1 MCQNALS
8 NDGFLSKMKFVKVV
22 FGGLRC
28 DIYYSVKYG
37 YHHHSRLTGITRLFS
52 RITLK
57 NEQGGLK
64 RLYSTK
70 TGQHTSSVDQFL
82 AENTAD
88 CCPRSVYQAL
98 LHHKILK
105 PDEKQKSVIEEL
117 YSLHCQLDGYNN
129 AALLSPGWLSKMFS
143 QNEKMKIQGLYLYG
157 NVGTGKTMMMDL
169 FFHCVNVDNKERIH
183 FNSFML
189 DVHSRIH
196 QLKKS
201 MPKHQGSKPKPYD
214 PIAPVAR
221 DISEKTSLLCFDEFQ
236 VTDIADAMILKRL
249 FTELFNNGVV
259 MVATSNRPPDDLY
272 KGGLQRSN
280 FLPFIDILKKH
291 CKALCIDSN
300 TDYRMAGLPYDG
312 QVYLLYSA
320 DVDEKMNSIFD
331 YYVQQDISDPADCI
345 PVSRTIR
352 ILGRDL
358 VVPKCAGRIADFT
371 FEQLCMQ
378 PVGAV
383 DYIEL
388 CKKFD
393 IILLRNVPR
402 MNIYRKTEARRFICL
417 IDSLYDAKVGLIIS
431 AEDVASRLF
440 VSASEEEKRT
450 VMRHESIILD
460 DLQLEQT
467 DESYNLN
474 IFSGEEEEFAFR
486 RALSRLNEMQT
497 VDYWKKDV
505 MRRKKKRA
513 KQEKA

>member
-1 MCQNALS
+1 MFAQ
-8 NDGFLSKMKFVKVV
+8 KEKK
-22 FGGLRC
+22 
-28 DIYYSVKYG
+28 
-37 YHHHSRLTGITRLFS
+37 
-52 RITLK
+52 
-57 NEQGGLK
+57 
-64 RLYSTK
+64 
-70 TGQHTSSVDQFL
+70 
-82 AENTAD
+82 
-88 CCPRSVYQAL
+88 
-98 LHHKILK
+98 KIR
-105 PDEKQKSVIEEL
+105 
-117 YSLHCQLDGYNN
+117 
-129 AALLSPGWLSKMFS
+129 
-143 QNEKMKIQGLYLYG
+143 GLYLYG
-157 NVGTGKTMMMDL
+157 NVGTGKTMLMDL
-169 FFHCVNVDNKERIH
+169 FFHCVNVDKKERIH

-201 MPKHQGSKPKPYD
+201 LPKHQGTKPKPYD
-214 PIAPVAR
+214 PIAPVAK
-221 DISEKTSLLCFDEFQ
+221 DISEKTALLCFDEFQ

-291 CKALCIDSN
+291 CKDFCIDSA

-312 QVYLLYSA
+312 QVYLLLSKGI
-320 DVDEKMNSIFD
+320 DQKMDAIFD
-331 YYVQQDISDPADCI
+331 YYVDQDFANAADRKTI
-345 PVSRTIR
+345 SRTLR

-388 CKKFD
+388 SKEFD

-402 MNIYRKTEARRFICL
+402 MNVYRKTEARRFICL
-417 IDSLYDAKVGLIIS
+417 IDSLYDAKVGLVVS
-431 AEDVASRLF
+431 AEDSASNLF
-440 VSASEEEKRT
+440 VSASEDEKRNI
-450 VMRHESIILD
+450 MREESIILD
-460 DLQLEQT
+460 DLRLEQT
-467 DESYNLN
+467 EESYNLN
-474 IFSGEEEEFAFR
+474 IFSGEEEEFAFK

-505 MRRKKKRA
+505 AQHRKKRTSM
-513 KQEKA
+513 